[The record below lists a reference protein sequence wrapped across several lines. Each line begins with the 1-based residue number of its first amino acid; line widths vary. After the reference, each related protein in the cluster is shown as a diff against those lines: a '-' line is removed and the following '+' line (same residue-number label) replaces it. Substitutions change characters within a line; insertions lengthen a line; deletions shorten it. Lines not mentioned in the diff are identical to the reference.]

1 METTCPVCEAGK
13 SVFYA
18 NIDGYDY
25 LQCGACRSLHIA
37 RDVLDDIDRGNAPRI
52 YDEDYWREELRSAR
66 ERAGGVSLVR
76 AGEAILYCRR
86 PVTRFLDVGTG
97 PGYLL
102 DELAKQFPARQD
114 VFHGVE
120 LFPPEEH
127 SSHPNYIKGNVGM
140 LAMTFDAGVCIEVI
154 EHLTPRMLAELA
166 RGLARVSAA
175 GTLWLFNTGM
185 PDYVLKEDPNYLD
198 PLHRGHI
205 VSYSLQGLTQMFE
218 PHGLRVQGLP
228 GKSFAFVA
236 EYQPEVAA
244 GDFEYRIYHP
254 LKENIALLQEAG
266 LLHQAAFESARAY
279 FYLAQSDARASWAMD
294 LQRELEFRR
303 KELDGLRLRSFG
315 SLLPGFLRR
324 KH

>member
-1 METTCPVCEAGK
+1 MVTTSACPVCESGK
-13 SVFYA
+13 SEFFA
-18 NIDGYDY
+18 CIDGYDY

-37 RDVLDDIDRGNAPRI
+37 CDVLDDIDRGSAPRL

-66 ERAGGVSLVR
+66 ERASGVSLVR

-102 DELAKQFPARQD
+102 DELAKQFPTRQD

-127 SSHPNYIKGNVGM
+127 SSHPNYMRGDVGM
-140 LAMTFDAGVCIEVI
+140 LDMTFDAGVCIEVI
-154 EHLTPRMLAELA
+154 EHLTPRILAELA
-166 RGLARVSAA
+166 RGLARVSTT

-185 PDYVLKEDPNYLD
+185 PDYVLNEDRGYLD
-198 PLHRGHI
+198 PLRRGHI
-205 VSYSLQGLTQMFE
+205 VSYSLPGLAHIFE
-218 PHGLRVQGLP
+218 PHGLRVQALP

-236 EYQPEVAA
+236 EYLPVTTTA
-244 GDFEYRIYHP
+244 DFEYRIYHP
-254 LKENIALLQEAG
+254 LAENASLLQESG

-279 FYLAQSDARASWAMD
+279 LYYSMHLAKAATPPDPT
-294 LQRELEFRR
+294 RELVRR
-303 KELDGLRLRSFG
+303 ALYSI
-315 SLLPGFLRR
+315 LPAFMR
-324 KH
+324 KRK

>member
-1 METTCPVCEAGK
+1 MVTTCACPVCESGESEFFA
-13 SVFYA
+13 S
-18 NIDGYDY
+18 IDGYDY

-37 RDVLDDIDRGNAPRI
+37 CNVLDDIDRGSAPRL

-66 ERAGGVSLVR
+66 ERASGVSLVR

-102 DELAKQFPARQD
+102 DELAKQFPTRQD

-127 SSHPNYIKGNVGM
+127 SSHPNYMRGDVGM
-140 LAMTFDAGVCIEVI
+140 LDMTFDAGVCIEVI

-166 RGLARVSAA
+166 RGLARVSTT

-185 PDYVLKEDPNYLD
+185 PDYVINEDRGYLD
-198 PLHRGHI
+198 PLRRGHV
-205 VSYSLQGLTQMFE
+205 VSYSLPGLAHIFE
-218 PHGLRVQGLP
+218 PHGLRVQALP
-228 GKSFAFVA
+228 GKSFAFIA
-236 EYQPEVAA
+236 EFQPDTVIN
-244 GDFEYRIYHP
+244 DFERRIYHP
-254 LKENIALLQEAG
+254 LAENTSLLQESG

-279 FYLAQSDARASWAMD
+279 LYYSLYLKKAISSPT
-294 LQRELEFRR
+294 RELLRRSAHSMLPAFMRRR
-303 KELDGLRLRSFG
+303 K
-315 SLLPGFLRR
+315 
-324 KH
+324 

>member
-1 METTCPVCEAGK
+1 MVTTCACPVCEFGK
-13 SVFYA
+13 SEFFA
-18 NIDGYDY
+18 SIDGYDY
-25 LQCGACRSLHIA
+25 LQCGSCRSLHIA
-37 RDVLDDIDRGNAPRI
+37 CDVLDDIDRGSAPRL

-66 ERAGGVSLVR
+66 ERASGVSLVR

-102 DELAKQFPARQD
+102 DELAKQFPTRQD

-127 SSHPNYIKGNVGM
+127 SSHPNYMRGDVGM
-140 LAMTFDAGVCIEVI
+140 LDMTFDAGVCIEVI

-166 RGLARVSAA
+166 RGLARVSTT

-185 PDYVLKEDPNYLD
+185 PDYVLNEDRGYLD
-198 PLHRGHI
+198 PLRRGHI
-205 VSYSLQGLTQMFE
+205 VSYSLPGLAHIFE
-218 PHGLRVQGLP
+218 PHGLRVQALP

-236 EYQPEVAA
+236 EFQPDTVIN
-244 GDFEYRIYHP
+244 DFEHRIYRP
-254 LKENIALLQEAG
+254 LAENTSLLQESG

-279 FYLAQSDARASWAMD
+279 LYYSLYLKKAISSPTRGLLRRSAHSMLPAFMR
-294 LQRELEFRR
+294 RR
-303 KELDGLRLRSFG
+303 K
-315 SLLPGFLRR
+315 
-324 KH
+324 

>member
-52 YDEDYWREELRSAR
+52 YDEDYWCEELRSAR

-102 DELAKQFPARQD
+102 DELGKQFPAHRD

-140 LAMTFDAGVCIEVI
+140 LAMTFDVGVCIEVI

-166 RGLARVSAA
+166 HGLARVSAA

-185 PDYVLKEDPNYLD
+185 PDYVLNEDPNYLD

-218 PHGLRVQGLP
+218 PYGLRVQGLP

-236 EYQPEVAA
+236 EYQPEAVD
-244 GDFEYRIYHP
+244 DFGYRIYHP

-294 LQRELEFRR
+294 LQRELESQR
-303 KELDGLRLRSFG
+303 KKLDGLRRISFG